1 MIYDPTW
8 SKPRLVIEHLKV
20 LGRITAAT
28 AHQAYGYFWL
38 PGAIYA
44 LRNRAKHLVPEGKTI
59 ITVERLDVRDNVFA
73 EYRLIPK
80 EQAHDAR

>member
-1 MIYDPTW
+1 MNYDPTW
-8 SKPRLVIEHLKV
+8 PKPRLVIEHLKV

-44 LRNRAKHLVPEGKTI
+44 LRNRASHLVPDGKAI
-59 ITVERLDVRDNVFA
+59 LTVERTDVRGNVFA
-73 EYRLIPK
+73 EYRLVPQ
-80 EQAHDAR
+80 EQAHAA

>member
-1 MIYDPTW
+1 MNYDPTW

-38 PGAIYA
+38 PGAIFA
-44 LRNRAKHLVPEGKTI
+44 LRGRSKHLVPEGKTI
-59 ITVERLDVRDNVFA
+59 ITVPRVDVRGNPFA
-73 EYRLIPK
+73 EYRLVPTN
-80 EQAHDAR
+80 QAKAA